1 MWGADIDDEKA
12 NYRLSP
18 TEKEIRSH
26 QLVMRSG
33 FRSMSS
39 RDDAGGGVLRFEIAR
54 RLLGDRWSLLIL
66 RDMVLREFRSFKELL
81 ESGEGIATNILSRR
95 LRKLLDHG
103 ILTVERN
110 VSDRRKLV
118 YSLIVKGIDLAPV
131 LTEMVLWNNLEGAG
145 GAAKTSR
152 SQ

>member
-54 RLLGDRWSLLIL
+54 QLLGDRWSLLIL

-81 ESGEGIATNILSRR
+81 ESGEGIATNILSSR

-103 ILTVERN
+103 ILTAERN
-110 VSDRRKLV
+110 VSDRRKLGLLPHRERDRARAGPHGNG
-118 YSLIVKGIDLAPV
+118 SL
-131 LTEMVLWNNLEGAG
+131 E
-145 GAAKTSR
+145 
-152 SQ
+152 